1 MARKRDTVQEIAPEA
16 LPPCD
21 PVTVA
26 PINSDGLPDLYNYMP
41 TRFVPRAEAK
51 ARGWQF
57 FYEGTPCRYGHT
69 APRYVSNERQCV
81 DCKRHRAGK
90 PPIGGQAQAEW
101 KPAPRKQPDAS
112 APGVLPLVGLPRAPE
127 PDRQEKAFLEQLALL
142 RDFDKAA
149 YEIKQSPAVM
159 NARLSWSAPF
169 KQAVTDLCQRLSI
182 PMPVVFDGD
191 FQWDEDKRARLLEV
205 WINTGDIA
213 TALDSIR
220 VTPAEFFR
228 EAARNQGFS
237 AKLEEAEVLATK
249 ALEWRATQLALAG
262 NDKLLQM
269 RLKASD
275 PKYKDSL
282 NLNVNVM
289 DKLTDDQLRTRLR
302 QLRQTQG
309 AVIDGEFT
317 VTQRDESQSAPGGA
331 ADSGG
336 DATSRLPQSIRDL
349 L

>member
-1 MARKRDTVQEIAPEA
+1 MARKRDIIQEIAPDA
-16 LPPCD
+16 LAPCD
-21 PVTVA
+21 PSTVA
-26 PINSDGLPDLYNYMP
+26 PINSEGLPDLYNYMP

-57 FYEGTPCRYGHT
+57 FFEGTPCRYGHT

-81 DCKRHRAGK
+81 DCKREKAGK
-90 PPIGGQAQAEW
+90 VAIGGKTAGEW
-101 KPAPRKQPDAS
+101 KPAPRKQPEIP
-112 APGVLPLVGLPRAPE
+112 APGVLPLVGQSRAPE
-127 PDRQEKAFLEQLALL
+127 PDRQEKAFIEQLAVL

-149 YEIKQSPAVM
+149 AAINQSPAVM
-159 NARLSWSAPF
+159 MARLSWSVPF
-169 KQAVTDLCQRLSI
+169 RQAVAELEQRYGI
-182 PMPVVFDGD
+182 PRTVPQDGP
-191 FQWDEDKRARLLEV
+191 FEWDEDKRARLLEV
-205 WINTGDIA
+205 WVNTGDIA
-213 TALDSIR
+213 TALDAIR

-228 EAARNQGFS
+228 EAQRNQGFA
-237 AKLEEAEVLATK
+237 AKLDAAEVLAVK
-249 ALEWRATQLALAG
+249 ALEWRAKQLALAG
-262 NDKLLQM
+262 NDKLLTM
-269 RLKASD
+269 VLKASD

-302 QLRQTQG
+302 QLRATQG

-317 VTQRDESQSAPGGA
+317 VSRRDESESAPGGA

-336 DATSRLPQSIRDL
+336 ASTAQLPQSIRDL